1 MRIAPYYVSFSLPL
15 SLSHTLFLSFFFP
28 SFFNLPIFFE
38 IVPQLSP
45 SSSILLPS
53 SASPPV
59 PDLFFFCLNL
69 VAIRSGHTPRQGR
82 VRSPRPDLEEV
93 QQRAARVH
101 VRKGGGSVRA
111 RTHIRRFLP
120 STAPITI
127 HRRGSLFSYSEII
140 AVPWILVNDRPRNF
154 SFRPGPGDICPRQFR
169 LTFTT
174 VATPRKLNKH
184 ADRQTN

>member
-1 MRIAPYYVSFSLPL
+1 MHAHCSLLRVLLSPPLPL
-15 SLSHTLFLSFFFP
+15 SYAVPLIFLPLF
-28 SFFNLPIFFE
+28 LPIFFE
-38 IVPQLSP
+38 IVPQL
-45 SSSILLPS
+45 SSILLPS

-154 SFRPGPGDICPRQFR
+154 SFRPWPRR
-169 LTFTT
+169 HMSPPISSD
-174 VATPRKLNKH
+174 VYDCCDPA
-184 ADRQTN
+184 QT